1 MRLSRNMTHF
11 TTALGP
17 IRLYR
22 SLSCSVFENVQAMDE
37 YGNAVEEGQKI
48 RLRLDGFQFQDKQGT
63 ERKVF

>member
-1 MRLSRNMTHF
+1 MKLSTKFYVTQEATIFLTNF
-11 TTALGP
+11 F
-17 IRLYR
+17 
-22 SLSCSVFENVQAMDE
+22 SVFENVQAMDE